1 MPSAQELMDL
11 AGEIEVNKGLRD
23 VHSKNL
29 EARQPSLF
37 GPSMDRE
44 TEKANMEGM
53 KKAAVEKLD
62 KQEAI
67 KEAKAKAELKQETAA
82 DEFKKKNQQRPMISP
97 GGNVFKG
104 ATSGGG
110 GASGGAGGIELEGK
124 MGRNTKPKMKAGGKV
139 KSASSRADG
148 CCIRGKTRA

>member
-1 MPSAQELMDL
+1 MPSAKELMDL
-11 AGEIEVNKGLRD
+11 AGEIEVNRDLRKI
-23 VHSKNL
+23 HSKNL
-29 EARQPSLF
+29 ETRQPSLF
-37 GPSMDRE
+37 GHNMDRE

-110 GASGGAGGIELEGK
+110 GIPSDK
-124 MGRNTKPKMKAGGKV
+124 MDKMKKMNYKAGGKV

>member
-1 MPSAQELMDL
+1 MPTAKELMDL

-37 GPSMDRE
+37 GFSMDKE
-44 TEKANMEGM
+44 SEKANMEGM

-62 KQEAI
+62 KQEAL
-67 KEAKAKAELKQETAA
+67 KEAQEKAKARAA
-82 DEFKKKNQQRPMISP
+82 ENEEFKDKRTPRSKLIAEGYLEKMKEMTAPKPR
-97 GGNVFKG
+97 
-104 ATSGGG
+104 GGG
-110 GASGGAGGIELEGK
+110 GGGIPSDK
-124 MGRNTKPKMKAGGKV
+124 MDKMKKMNYKAGGKV
-139 KSASSRADG
+139 KSASARADG